1 MPHLFSALEV
11 CVRKRKLEPREVAL
25 QYGHP
30 TPGYLYDIMGL
41 LEEMMV
47 KLRKVL
53 KDLRRAEL
61 WPQQKGMTDDR
72 IRAEARGGA
81 GDGTSAQGP
90 QTSDHH
96 GRRESGADTLRHESN
111 QALDNAE
118 YDKHADEMCDEE
130 AFVEELEAQANR
142 NQQAGRETAER
153 VREEALY
160 AIKVY
165 MAGDES
171 EEVEAAKAVAI
182 AVQARVDAKAAEAAF
197 IATVAEL
204 PAQVTAPHGRNSTSC
219 DWPSISRKIA
229 RGGSGRGG
237 QSGEPPWKCRSEPR
251 TRGMARQSRKR
262 NCITTP

>member
-11 CVRKRKLEPREVAL
+11 CVRKGKLEPREVAL

-61 WPQQKGMTDDR
+61 GAAKGHDR

-160 AIKVY
+160 ARHQ
-165 MAGDES
+165 S
-171 EEVEAAKAVAI
+171 
-182 AVQARVDAKAAEAAF
+182 
-197 IATVAEL
+197 L
-204 PAQVTAPHGRNSTSC
+204 HGRR
-219 DWPSISRKIA
+219 WIGR
-229 RGGSGRGG
+229 GRGG
-237 QSGEPPWKCRSEPR
+237 QSSSDRGPGECGREGS
-251 TRGMARQSRKR
+251 
-262 NCITTP
+262 